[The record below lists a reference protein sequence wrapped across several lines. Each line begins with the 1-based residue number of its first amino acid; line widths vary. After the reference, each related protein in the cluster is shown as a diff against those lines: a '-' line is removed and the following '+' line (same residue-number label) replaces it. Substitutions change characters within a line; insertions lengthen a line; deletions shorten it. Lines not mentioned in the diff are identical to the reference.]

1 MINLLPTTTESIP
14 SIDSF
19 SIFTGNYEPTTIN
32 TIFCNVKQD
41 LDISDAEAETQLQA
55 LLQEFNSVFDL
66 SEKTPAKVPGI
77 DLKLKPEFANKTF
90 YCPEPLRSTADQ
102 AVIDRNAE
110 ELIKA
115 DRAYFNPYSKHN
127 IGQVIVH
134 RFNKQGAPITGREFA

>member
-1 MINLLPTTTESIP
+1 MQY
-14 SIDSF
+14 F
-19 SIFTGNYEPTTIN
+19 AY
-32 TIFCNVKQD
+32 KQD

-66 SEKTPAKVPGI
+66 SDKTPAKVPDIDI
-77 DLKLKPEFANKTF
+77 DLKLKPEFTNKTF

-102 AVIDRNAE
+102 VVIDRNAE

-134 RFNKQGAPITGREFA
+134 RFLINKELQLLEENVFA